1 MQSYLEA
8 RDLNIIITWYIEDN
22 QKYLLIKMCNYDG
35 VQEMSFPQR
44 KLKSLCNSIEEII
57 SEMEKYHG

>member
-22 QKYLLIKMCNYDG
+22 EKYLLIKMCNYDG